1 MKHLI
6 EEAVGPLI
14 EWLRDGYSL
23 CISLSWGKDST
34 AVLVLALEAMKRAK
48 AAGIQLPECFAIT
61 SDTTVENPAL
71 GAFFEHMS
79 GELERFCVLNE
90 LPLEYRLVTPPLT
103 ASFHYVTV
111 GRGKLPRYPG
121 MSRDCSQDW
130 KINPIVKEKKA
141 LAKQHGKPII
151 SLVGTRFSESEERE
165 QRMIERGDEAGKILT
180 NPDGDLYAV
189 PIADWDEV
197 DVWTL
202 LRKCDQRMENH
213 LIASFVRH
221 FDDLVMLYKDANGGC
236 VSGLADKQLNSSAC
250 GARFGCWSCVATG
263 ERDKSLQAMIEND
276 RDLYGYLKPIADFRD
291 WLFAIRWDMSARE
304 WLGRSVDP
312 VTGHIVL
319 QPDYFNFKTRRDILR
334 YMLTIDAEE
343 CAWADEH
350 NDGCPRFQL
359 IQPWQLVV
367 IDFIWSIY
375 RDARHAF
382 SALREYYEIHRCG
395 RRYYPPK
402 AELAPKVSVPKRRW
416 FKPPEGFAPPHGIGG
431 LADPLIIHAQR
442 HVGITAPTIKDRVT
456 GADKEVMAFD
466 KAPEMEIDKTEAL
479 LWVEHFIN
487 NPIAIDCTGEDP
499 AEAIKFYLH
508 HRMVKISKGQPA
520 SLDEII
526 QRSEMWAR
534 LQRKLNVQDIQA
546 YALEHSISDDDHNAM
561 KGIIPVEYQFDLFSS
576 AGSR

>member
-1 MKHLI
+1 MNRLI
-6 EEAVGPLI
+6 ENAVAPMVG
-14 EWLRDGYSL
+14 WLREGYSL
-23 CISLSWGKDST
+23 CVSLSWGKDST
-34 AVLVLALEAMKRAK
+34 AVLVLVIEAMKRAK
-48 AAGIQLPECFAIT
+48 AAGITLPQCFAIT

-71 GAFFEHMS
+71 GAFFEQMS
-79 GELERFCVLNE
+79 SELERFCVLNE

-121 MSRDCSQDW
+121 MSRDCSKDW

-141 LAKQHGKPII
+141 LSRQFGNAII

-165 QRMIERGDEAGKILT
+165 ARMLARGDEAGVILT

-202 LRKCDQRMENH
+202 LRKCDQRMGNP
-213 LIASFVRH
+213 LITSFVRH
-221 FDDLVMLYKDANGGC
+221 FDDLVLLYKDANGGC
-236 VSGLADKQLNSSAC
+236 VSGLADSQLNSSAC

-276 RDLYGYLKPIADFRD
+276 HDQYGYLKPIADLRD
-291 WLFAIRWDMSARE
+291 WLFGVRWDMSARE
-304 WLGRSVDP
+304 WLGRTVDP

-319 QPDYFNFKTRRDILR
+319 QPDYFSFKTRRQILR
-334 YMLTIDAEE
+334 CMLSIDADE

-350 NDGCPRFQL
+350 NDGFPRFQL
-359 IQPWQLVV
+359 IQPWQLVI

-375 RDARHAF
+375 RDAPHAF
-382 SALREYYEIHRCG
+382 SALYEYYQIHRCG
-395 RRYYPPK
+395 RRYYPEQGQQAEK
-402 AELAPKVSVPKRRW
+402 APVPKRRW
-416 FKPPEGFAPPHGIGG
+416 FKPPEGFAPPDGIGG
-431 LADPLIIHAQR
+431 LTDPLIIHAQR
-442 HVGITAPTIKDRVT
+442 HAGIKQPTIKDRVT
-456 GADKEVMAFD
+456 GVEKEIMDFD
-466 KAPEMEIDKTEAL
+466 IVPEMEIDKSEAL
-479 LWVEHFIN
+479 LWLEHFID
-487 NPIAIDCTGEDP
+487 NPIAIECTGEDP

-508 HRMVKISKGQPA
+508 HRMVKVSHGQPA

-534 LQRKLNVQDIQA
+534 LQRKLNVPDIQA
-546 YALEHSISDDDHNAM
+546 WAIENSISDEEHEAIKAFYPKSSRHNVIFMEA
-561 KGIIPVEYQFDLFSS
+561 
-576 AGSR
+576 A